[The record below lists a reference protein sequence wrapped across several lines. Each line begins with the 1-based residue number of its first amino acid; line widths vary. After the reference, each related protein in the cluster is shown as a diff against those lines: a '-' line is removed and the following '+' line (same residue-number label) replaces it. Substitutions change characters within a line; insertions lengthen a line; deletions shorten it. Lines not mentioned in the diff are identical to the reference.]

1 MMILINYY
9 HIQAKLLPAL
19 PADISPPV
27 GGGPH
32 LLPGRSPPG
41 PRLSPGAL
49 GGSQADQNLHW
60 AGQSFICIYISQH
73 LSLSRYLHNTRI
85 VCFPLFFSE
94 GLD

>member
-1 MMILINYY
+1 MIVIFNYCF
-9 HIQAKLLPAL
+9 QAQRIP
-19 PADISPPV
+19 PISPDISPPV
-27 GGGPH
+27 GDRRHLRPGGA
-32 LLPGRSPPG
+32 PPS